1 MLDENRPTDRRLRLR
16 AGEWVEIRSK
26 AEILATLDE
35 QGRLDGLPFMPE
47 MLAFCGQRVRV
58 YKVAHKTCDTIK
70 TYTNRHMP
78 DAVHLEGLRCD
89 GAAHGG
95 CQARCLLFW
104 KEAWLRRVPG
114 RDAQT
119 SVLQQNAASPDPTTI
134 ANLERHTRQIDPI
147 SNAATE
153 LYSCQ
158 AVALRDST
166 TPLHWYDPRHYL
178 ADLRSRNVRF
188 WVLVKYVAYAVFRAM
203 LRRLGRDLATRPGRM
218 SGKPPNR
225 RLDLAPG
232 ELVRVRSR
240 EEIYQTIGPDRK
252 NRGLWY
258 DIEMEPFSGKVF
270 PVLGSVERLVDEKTG
285 KMLKLS
291 RDCVILD
298 GAFCKGCLSTNR
310 LFCPR
315 SIYPYWREAWL
326 ERVQ

>member
-119 SVLQQNAASPDPTTI
+119 SVLQQNAASPDPSTI
-134 ANLERHTRQIDPI
+134 VNLERHTRQIDPI

-218 SGKPPNR
+218 
-225 RLDLAPG
+225 
-232 ELVRVRSR
+232 
-240 EEIYQTIGPDRK
+240 K
-252 NRGLWY
+252 NRQTGVWISHLVNW
-258 DIEMEPFSGKVF
+258 FACGRARRF
-270 PVLGSVERLVDEKTG
+270 TRLLVQIEKTVVSG
-285 KMLKLS
+285 TTSKWSPFPEKSFPCWDRWSVWSMRKPA
-291 RDCVILD
+291 RC
-298 GAFCKGCLSTNR
+298 
-310 LFCPR
+310 
-315 SIYPYWREAWL
+315 
-326 ERVQ
+326 